1 MKPAPFT
8 YLAPGSLQ
16 EALEILHRYGS
27 DARLLAGGQS
37 LLAAMNFRELKPAV
51 LVDLN
56 RLPELAYI
64 RHEPGDDVRIGAMT
78 RQRELELDPIIE
90 RALPLMHEAVPYI
103 AHVAIR
109 TRGTIGGSLAYA
121 DPAADQ
127 PTITLALGARVKA
140 VSRAGERWIAMDDFF
155 VDSFRTALRS
165 DELLAEIAIPAIQA
179 GTGWGFEEIA
189 RRHGDRVM
197 MGVSVMVTLDEHN
210 ACREARLAYQNAAP
224 TPRLAKEAARLLT
237 GRQASPELFAEAAA
251 WASEK
256 EIDPPT
262 DVHATA
268 DYRRHLA
275 RELTLRTLKAAF
287 ERARRAE
294 G

>member
-8 YLAPGSLQ
+8 YISPGSLQ
-16 EALEILHRYGS
+16 EVLEVLHQYGS

-37 LLAAMNFRELKPAV
+37 LIAAMNFRSLKPAV

-64 RHEPGDDVRIGAMT
+64 RHEAGDDVRIGAMT
-78 RQRELELDPIIE
+78 RQRTLELDPIIE
-90 RALPLMHEAVPYI
+90 RALPLMYEAVPYI

-127 PTITLALGARVKA
+127 PTITMALNARLKV
-140 VSRAGERWIAMDDFF
+140 VSQAGERWIPIDDFF
-155 VDSFRTALRS
+155 TDAFQTALKS
-165 DELLAEIAIPAIQA
+165 DEMLTEIAIPPTLP

-197 MGVSVMVTLDEHN
+197 MGVSVMVTLDEN
-210 ACREARLAYQNAAP
+210 NICREARLAYQNAAP
-224 TPRLAKEAARLLT
+224 TPRLAKNAARLLM
-237 GRQASPELFAEAAA
+237 GQSASPELFAEAATL
-251 WASEK
+251 ASQK

-268 DYRRHLA
+268 DYRRNLA

-287 ERARRAE
+287 VRARRT
-294 G
+294 GG